1 MGAIDRLAVDLDLNP
16 RGLSLGN
23 GDFDL
28 RDLVLFL
35 LGRRLGSVRVSRLI
49 RRLIGVFVL
58 VDRFGLLRRLLG
70 RRLGSSGR
78 LGRGLGR
85 RRCAAAQKHHDEHNQ
100 QQRNGTDAGVDD
112 TRIEPVVLRST

>member
-1 MGAIDRLAVDLDLNP
+1 MGAIDRLAIDLDLNP

-28 RDLVLFL
+28 RGLVLFL
-35 LGRRLGSVRVSRLI
+35 LGCRLGSVRIS
-49 RRLIGVFVL
+49 RLIGVIVL

-70 RRLGSSGR
+70 RHLGSSGR
-78 LGRGLGR
+78 LGRVLGR
-85 RRCAAAQKHHDEHNQ
+85 RRCAATQKHHDEHNQ